1 MQISG
6 LLATSIS
13 GGALRCKATSSL
25 STPFWVVSGYDR
37 GQLTDDLRRYHAE
50 IDSSLSPDEMETR
63 VKISKRYAKARFEY
77 RVLLRHYG
85 GPWVCERWPMCV
97 LPFLGTKA
105 FKAEHWRL
113 SLMARFDKEIRQIKK
128 RLTTAENAAVVQKR
142 FRIES
147 SGCRPFV
154 SVG

>member
-6 LLATSIS
+6 LLATLIS
-13 GGALRCKATSSL
+13 GGALRCKAISSL
-25 STPFWVVSGYDR
+25 STPFWVVFRVRR

-63 VKISKRYAKARFEY
+63 VKISKRYAKAGFEY

-85 GPWVCERWPMCV
+85 GPWVSERWPMCV

-113 SLMARFDKEIRQIKK
+113 SLMARFH
-128 RLTTAENAAVVQKR
+128 N
-142 FRIES
+142 ES
-147 SGCRPFV
+147 AGSR
-154 SVG
+154 SV